1 MSDAPNPLEQ
11 PFDPP
16 PGTPPPQQTPPTA
29 APAPTAPPPL
39 QMPPAQQTPPP
50 AHQQP
55 YGAPYQQPYQA
66 PYQAPPPAAPMD
78 PMMML
83 YIMAFIGALLAMV
96 GLVLMNVASTAD
108 SSDGRVNM
116 DATGGAIEAA
126 GMLIIAIGILM
137 GLMRAKDM
145 PDHVRLGLLIAFGLI
160 VGFGL

>member
-1 MSDAPNPLEQ
+1 MSDTPNPPEQ
-11 PFDPP
+11 PFNPP
-16 PGTPPPQQTPPTA
+16 PGTPPPQETPPTA
-29 APAPTAPPPL
+29 TPAPTT
-39 QMPPAQQTPPP
+39 PPAQQTPPP
-50 AHQQP
+50 AYQQP

-66 PYQAPPPAAPMD
+66 PYQAPPPVAPMD

-83 YIMAFIGALLAMV
+83 YIMAFIGTLLAMV

-137 GLMRAKDM
+137 GLMRVKDM